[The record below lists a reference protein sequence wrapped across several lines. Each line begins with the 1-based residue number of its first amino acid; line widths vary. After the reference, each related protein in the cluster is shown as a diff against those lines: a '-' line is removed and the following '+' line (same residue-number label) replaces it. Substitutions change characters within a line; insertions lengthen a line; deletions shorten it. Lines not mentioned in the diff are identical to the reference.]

1 MLMIYRYILCICCHH
16 QDSALTYLL
25 DNGMNR
31 DDIVIGISA
40 YGRSYE
46 LASSNYN
53 ALGDEIIGD
62 GPINVNL
69 GGPDGV
75 IPYYEV
81 SLL

>member
-1 MLMIYRYILCICCHH
+1 
-16 QDSALTYLL
+16 
-25 DNGMNR
+25 MNR

-62 GPINVNL
+62 GPISVNL